1 MCEQET
7 ISIILVINT
16 LKSTAELHVVCRVQ
30 IAYTCCKIWL
40 HILLITS
47 LHLSETV
54 KPKLRKAFKKVNLKS
69 NIALDIIILCPD
81 CICFPFFLYE
91 NKYLWFSSPFALT
104 VTHL

>member
-16 LKSTAELHVVCRVQ
+16 LKSTAELYVVCRVQ

-40 HILLITS
+40 HILLIKS

-54 KPKLRKAFKKVNLKS
+54 KPKLRKAFKKINLKS
-69 NIALDIIILCPD
+69 NIALDIII
-81 CICFPFFLYE
+81 FFQIAFVFRSFCMRT
-91 NKYLWFSSPFALT
+91 NIGGFS
-104 VTHL
+104 VHLH